1 MMSAPL
7 RFSRFDDLLDPG
19 LRPQAE
25 LRRFSPAVK
34 IPAPPPPATD
44 DGGDGCA
51 MARECPA
58 RPSGSV

>member
-1 MMSAPL
+1 MMSVPL

-25 LRRFSPAVK
+25 LRRFAPAAK
-34 IPAPPPPATD
+34 PPAPSPPAAD

-51 MARECPA
+51 MARGHPA